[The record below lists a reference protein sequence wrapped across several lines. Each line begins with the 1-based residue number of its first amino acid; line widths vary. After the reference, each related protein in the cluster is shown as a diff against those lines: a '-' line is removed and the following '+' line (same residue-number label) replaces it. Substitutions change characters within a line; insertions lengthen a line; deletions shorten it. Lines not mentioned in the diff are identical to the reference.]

1 MIKLAIDGMSCG
13 HCTGAV
19 EKALLA
25 IEGVNSVEVSLNPGQ
40 ALVDGDVEAAG
51 LITAVEEVGFE
62 VQQA

>member
-25 IEGVNSVEVSLNPGQ
+25 TKGVTSVEVSLEPGQ
-40 ALVDGDVEAAG
+40 ALIEGDVDAER
-51 LITAVEEVGFE
+51 LISVVAEEGYE
-62 VQQA
+62 VRLV

>member
-25 IEGVNSVEVSLNPGQ
+25 TEGVTSVKVSLEPGQ
-40 ALVDGDVEAAG
+40 ALIEGDVDAER
-51 LITAVEEVGFE
+51 LISVVAEEGYE
-62 VQQA
+62 VRLV